1 MSSQCNKKLDMTG
14 RIDKLKTLR
23 DFEKCALEE
32 SLDYY
37 AKLYFSA
44 GACSTSTPKHNEDA
58 FSRYKIRP
66 RVLRDVSKTN
76 IKCAVLDCPVS
87 CPVGISPTAVH
98 CLAHSEAELATVR
111 GCCGEKCI
119 FVLSSTASCS
129 IEEIATEVSNLKE
142 ACHTLWMQT
151 YIHKD
156 RSVTWDIIKKAE
168 SFGFSA
174 IVVTVDST
182 STGLWMN
189 VMPEEFFEMV
199 SPKLPNLPSLPRLI
213 SDTSLTFE
221 DLKWVVKNSKL
232 PVIAKGILSGEDAKA
247 AVECG
252 VSAIIVSNHGGR
264 LIERVVPTLEVLE
277 EVVDAVSGKVEVYLD
292 GGIRSGSDVFIAL
305 ALGAKSTFIGR
316 PAIWGLSLDG
326 ENGVRKV
333 LQILKEE
340 LLMTMQLAGAE
351 TVENIKRSMV
361 VKI

>member
-1 MSSQCNKKLDMTG
+1 MSSQYNKKLDIAR

-58 FSRYKIRP
+58 FS
-66 RVLRDVSKTN
+66 
-76 IKCAVLDCPVS
+76 
-87 CPVGISPTAVH
+87 
-98 CLAHSEAELATVR
+98 
-111 GCCGEKCI
+111 
-119 FVLSSTASCS
+119 SSTASCS

-142 ACHTLWMQT
+142 DCPTLWMQT

-213 SDTSLTFE
+213 SDASLTFE
-221 DLKWVVKNSKL
+221 DLKWVIKNSKL
-232 PVIAKGILSGEDAKA
+232 PVIAKGILSGMIKKNMSTRQRNQQNH
-247 AVECG
+247 V
-252 VSAIIVSNHGGR
+252 VIVSQE
-264 LIERVVPTLEVLE
+264 LP
-277 EVVDAVSGKVEVYLD
+277 
-292 GGIRSGSDVFIAL
+292 
-305 ALGAKSTFIGR
+305 R
-316 PAIWGLSLDG
+316 PDIQDSISKRIDSK
-326 ENGVRKV
+326 NFP
-333 LQILKEE
+333 E
-340 LLMTMQLAGAE
+340 LH
-351 TVENIKRSMV
+351 
-361 VKI
+361 